1 MADNHTELWDKVRR
15 VPSEHLKPFDN
26 GKFKGTAIKPMWAVK
41 VMTEIYGPMGTGW
54 GVLAYS
60 YRTEDAG
67 ESRLVFCEMTVWYGT
82 REHTVHGIGGDWLV
96 RNGKGDD
103 EALKKAFTDALTNA
117 LKHLGVAADIHMNLW
132 DGSKYKDEKPA
143 ETPTEVVSM
152 PSAQGT
158 QGASKAGNR
167 EAYDNLVKGIRN
179 APTVKLLGDWHKEN
193 VTEIDKL
200 PPDWVDE
207 LRIEYNDRKAELT
220 RVLAA

>member
-1 MADNHTELWDKVRR
+1 MSNTELWDKVRR
-15 VPSEHLKPFDN
+15 VPPEHLKPFDN
-26 GKFKGTAIKPMWAVK
+26 GKFKGTAIKPMWAIK
-41 VMTEIYGPMGTGW
+41 VMTETYGPMGTGW

-82 REHTVHGIGGDWLV
+82 KDKTVQGIGGDWLV

-103 EALKKAFTDALTNA
+103 EALKKAYTDALTNA

-143 ETPTEVVSM
+143 PAPVMQSINGTTGTSKAASRAAYEKLVKEVRDIVSM
-152 PSAQGT
+152 SAIT
-158 QGASKAGNR
+158 NWYKT
-167 EAYDNLVKGIRN
+167 N
-179 APTVKLLGDWHKEN
+179 AA
-193 VTEIDKL
+193 EIDKL

-207 LRIEYNDRKAELT
+207 FRIEFSDKLSELKS
-220 RVLAA
+220 RAAA